1 MIEIVNEKTDG
12 ITTITWETYN
22 QIMRDRYLNGLQETW
37 AVAVGSID
45 SLIDKTMDE
54 TELVG
59 LLNAKI
65 VLREALR
72 EHRSKFMG

>member
-1 MIEIVNEKTDG
+1 
-12 ITTITWETYN
+12 
-22 QIMRDRYLNGLQETW
+22 
-37 AVAVGSID
+37 
-45 SLIDKTMDE
+45 MDE

-65 VLREALR
+65 VLKEALR

>member
-1 MIEIVNEKTDG
+1 MISIVNEENG
-12 ITTITWETYN
+12 ITTIKWETYN
-22 QIMRDRYLNGLQETW
+22 EIMRERYIDGLKETW
-37 AVAVGSID
+37 AVAVGSIN

-59 LLNAKI
+59 LLRAK
-65 VLREALR
+65 LALKEALS